1 MIARDDHST
10 IKQKL
15 GGDKYIYDVE
25 REQLQSLD
33 KDNTKL
39 MKILY
44 EDDGK
49 LKSSKQKFLETQTIK
64 EELRKFKETK

>member
-1 MIARDDHST
+1 
-10 IKQKL
+10 
-15 GGDKYIYDVE
+15 
-25 REQLQSLD
+25 
-33 KDNTKL
+33 